1 MQAIRTQ
8 YKGPT
13 DTRGSRIIATSHYG
27 RTTTGYDH
35 ALSAGENHAAAAAA
49 HVTTRMVPRGP
60 FALTSG
66 ELAAGEHAHVVAV
79 TMGS

>member
-13 DTRGSRIIATSHYG
+13 DTRGSRIVATSHYG
-27 RTTTGYDH
+27 RTTFSYDH

-49 HVTTRMVPRGP
+49 HVTSRVSPRGP

-66 ELAAGEHAHVVAV
+66 ELTSGEHAHIVAITV
-79 TMGS
+79 GS

>member
-1 MQAIRTQ
+1 MQAVRTQ

-13 DTRGSRIIATSHYG
+13 NTRGSRILATSHYG
-27 RTTTGYDH
+27 RTVFAYDD

-49 HVTTRMVPRGP
+49 HVSARMSPRGP
-60 FALTSG
+60 FALKSG

-79 TMGS
+79 TVGS

>member
-13 DTRGSRIIATSHYG
+13 DTRGARIIATSRAG
-27 RTTTGYDH
+27 RTVTSYQYE
-35 ALSAGENHAAAAAA
+35 LSPGENHAAAAAA
-49 HVTTRMVPRGP
+49 HVTARLSPRGP

-66 ELAAGEHAHVVAV
+66 ELAAGEYAHVVAV
-79 TMGS
+79 TVGV